1 MAPIFEE
8 LEKEFPSINFIEID
22 IDKKSDATRLAGVM
36 GVPTFILEEDGKETG
51 RLVGATTKE
60 KLVEL
65 IIKPA

>member
-8 LEKEFPSINFIEID
+8 LEKEFPDVNFTEVNV
-22 IDKKSDATRLAGVM
+22 DKEEETTRLAGVM
-36 GVPTFILEEDGKETG
+36 GVPTFILKEDGEETG

-65 IIKPA
+65 INN